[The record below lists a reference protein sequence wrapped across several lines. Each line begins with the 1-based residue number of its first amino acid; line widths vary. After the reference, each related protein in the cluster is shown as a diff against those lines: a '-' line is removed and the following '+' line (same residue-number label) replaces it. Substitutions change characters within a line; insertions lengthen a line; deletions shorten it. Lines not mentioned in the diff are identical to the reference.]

1 MNSKFFAYLGR
12 LKWIKRWGL
21 MRNVEEENVMEHSWQ
36 VATIAHA
43 LALIHNARFNGN
55 IDANAVATAALY
67 HDVSEIITGDL
78 PTPIKYHSEK
88 IKEAYKQIESEAE
101 DELLKLLPDY
111 LQEAYRPLLQSH
123 QIAEPIERLIKAAD
137 IISAYIKCQQ
147 EMAAGNNEFAT
158 AQKDLE
164 SRLRGLNM
172 PEADEFMA
180 LFNDGYLLNLDE
192 LLSQH
197 DRQLSS
203 QLIRD

>member
-1 MNSKFFAYLGR
+1 
-12 LKWIKRWGL
+12 

>member
-1 MNSKFFAYLGR
+1 MSSKFFAYLGR

-21 MRNVEEENVMEHSWQ
+21 MRNVNEENVMEHSWQ

-43 LALIHNARFNGN
+43 LALIHNERFGGCV
-55 IDANAVATAALY
+55 DANAVATAALY

-78 PTPIKYHSEK
+78 PTPIKYHSKK

-101 DELLKLLPDY
+101 SELIGLLPQY
-111 LQEAYRPLLQSH
+111 LQAAYKPLLQSELIDEH
-123 QIAEPIERLIKAAD
+123 IEQLIKAAD
-137 IISAYIKCQQ
+137 IISAFIKCQQ
-147 EMAAGNNEFAT
+147 EMAAGNQEFAT
-158 AQKDLE
+158 AQKELE
-164 SRLRGLNM
+164 ARLRGLNM

-197 DRQLSS
+197 DRQIASS
-203 QLIRD
+203 

>member
-1 MNSKFFAYLGR
+1 MIMSSKFFAYLGR

-21 MRNVEEENVMEHSWQ
+21 MRNVNEENVMEHSWQ

-43 LALIHNARFNGN
+43 LALIHNERFGGSV
-55 IDANAVATAALY
+55 DANAVATAALY

-78 PTPIKYHSEK
+78 PTPIKYHSKK

-101 DELLKLLPDY
+101 DELIALLPQY
-111 LQEAYRPLLQSH
+111 LQAAYKPLLQT
-123 QIAEPIERLIKAAD
+123 QLIDADVEQLIKAAD
-137 IISAYIKCQQ
+137 IISAFIKCQQ
-147 EMAAGNNEFAT
+147 EMAAGNHEFAT
-158 AQKDLE
+158 AQKELE

-172 PEADEFMA
+172 PEAEEFMA

-197 DRQLSS
+197 DRQIAST
-203 QLIRD
+203 

>member
-1 MNSKFFAYLGR
+1 MGSSKFFAYLGR

-43 LALIHNARFNGN
+43 LAFIHNERFGGTVDTNE
-55 IDANAVATAALY
+55 VAAAALY

-78 PTPIKYHSEK
+78 PTPIKYRSKK
-88 IKEAYKQIESEAE
+88 IQEAYKQIESEAE
-101 DELLKLLPDY
+101 EELIKLLPEY
-111 LQEAYRPLLQSH
+111 LQAAYKPLLQSH
-123 QIAEPIERLIKAAD
+123 QMTGLVARFIKAAD

-147 EMAAGNNEFAT
+147 EIAAGNREFAT
-158 AQKDLE
+158 AHKELDE
-164 SRLRGLNM
+164 RLRGLNM

-192 LLSQH
+192 LLNQH
-197 DRQLSS
+197 DRTFLK
-203 QLIRD
+203 RGV